1 MGRTD
6 FKSDGTRETCPVGS
20 TPTLFRHRPA
30 TKASASPP
38 PPPMP
43 PRPSPRAL
51 SGPPGTVATDIVLV
65 GGGHSHVAVLK
76 RFGMR
81 PAAGVRLTLVSR
93 DLLTPYSGMLP
104 GLVAGHYR
112 PEETHIDLRKLSRF
126 ANARVIHAPAT
137 GIDLARRQ
145 VFAAGR
151 PPIGFDLLSL
161 DVGSQP
167 TVRDIEGAKE
177 HALAVKP
184 IDLFRERWAEAER
197 DCLGRGGRLR
207 VAVIGGGAGGAELAL
222 SLRYRLRTLL
232 TQAGVSDGI
241 ELVLL
246 AETREVVESHAPAVR
261 RRMTRLLAERGVQ
274 LLAGHRVVAVRSGRV
289 EAVTAGEE
297 RVAVGCDL
305 AVAVTHACAPEW
317 LGGSGLD
324 LDDAGFVRVRE
335 TLQSTGDPFVFA
347 AGDIASFDTRR
358 LPKSGVYA
366 VRQGPVL
373 AENLARLAAGRPLR
387 PYRPQPLTLA
397 LISSGDR
404 NAVASW
410 GRLALEGRWVWRI
423 KDRIDR
429 RWMRKYQKLPAMAG
443 GSPPL
448 PRTEAPAAGNAA
460 AAGNGAAAGNAA
472 PAEAAAPA
480 GRATSAETS
489 PAGAGSAHGGGGARR
504 PGGLRRAV
512 GVHPAAELAAASA
525 MRCGGCGSKVASA
538 VLHRVLG
545 RLAPVAHPD
554 VLIGFQGG
562 DDAAVLRVP
571 PDKLLVQSV
580 DHFRTF
586 IDDPFLFGRIAAH
599 HCLSDLFAMGAE
611 PRTAQA
617 MVTLPFA
624 LPDKVEQDLFDLLS
638 GVTETLSEA
647 GAALVGGHTAEGPE
661 CALGLTVNGLCD
673 TPFLKAG
680 AADGDRLLLTKP
692 LGTGVIFAADMRA
705 EAPSETV
712 GAALASMLRSNSAA
726 ARTFRD
732 CGATACTDVTGFGL
746 LGHLVELLRASGA
759 NAELD
764 LAAIPRLP
772 GTDALLERGVR
783 SSLHAANA
791 AFGAALDGLDP
802 GDPRAALLF
811 DPQTSGGLLAS
822 VPAERVDECTS
833 ALAAAGCGSAARV
846 GTVRSADPAGRV
858 RIRHRR
864 AAT

>member
-1 MGRTD
+1 M
-6 FKSDGTRETCPVGS
+6 
-20 TPTLFRHRPA
+20 
-30 TKASASPP
+30 
-38 PPPMP
+38 
-43 PRPSPRAL
+43 
-51 SGPPGTVATDIVLV
+51 SGPPAPVATDIVLV

-81 PAAGVRLTLVSR
+81 PAAGVRLTLISR

-104 GLVAGHYR
+104 GLVAGHYL
-112 PEETHIDLRKLSRF
+112 PEQAYIDLRKLSRF

-137 GIDLARRQ
+137 RLDLDRRQ

-167 TVRDIEGAKE
+167 TLRHIEGAKE
-177 HALAVKP
+177 HALGIKP
-184 IDLFRERWAEAER
+184 VDVFRARWAEVER
-197 DCLGRGGRLR
+197 DCLERGGRLR
-207 VAVIGGGAGGAELAL
+207 VSVIGGGAGGTELAL

-232 TQAGVSDGI
+232 ERAGAPDGVEI
-241 ELVLL
+241 ILL

-261 RRMTRLLAERGVQ
+261 RRMARLLAERGVR
-274 LLAGHRVVAVRSGRV
+274 LLSGHRVVAVRADGVDAVSGD
-289 EAVTAGEE
+289 GE
-297 RVAVGCDL
+297 RVTVACDL
-305 AVAVTHACAPEW
+305 AIAVTHAGAPDW
-317 LGGSGLD
+317 LGNSGLD

-347 AGDIASFDTRR
+347 SGDVASFDARR

-373 AENLARLAAGRPLR
+373 AENLARLAAGRTLR

-404 NAVASW
+404 NAVASY
-410 GRLALEGRWVWRI
+410 GRLALEGRWVWRL

-429 RWMRKYQKLPAMAG
+429 RWMRKYQELPAMAG
-443 GSPPL
+443 GAPP
-448 PRTEAPAAGNAA
+448 PRAGGAPAT
-460 AAGNGAAAGNAA
+460 
-472 PAEAAAPA
+472 AAPA
-480 GRATSAETS
+480 GTSTSAEE
-489 PAGAGSAHGGGGARR
+489 GAAAR
-504 PGGLRRAV
+504 AAKA
-512 GVHPAAELAAASA
+512 AAELASAAA
-525 MRCGGCGSKVASA
+525 MRCGGCGSKVASV

-545 RLAPVAHPD
+545 RLEPAPHPD
-554 VLIGFQGG
+554 VLVGFRGG

-586 IDDPFLFGRIAAH
+586 IDDPWLFGRIAAS

-624 LPDKVEQDLFDLLS
+624 PPDKVEQDLFDLLS
-638 GVTETLSEA
+638 GVTETLSET

-673 TPFLKAG
+673 TALLLKSG
-680 AADGDRLLLTKP
+680 AANGDRLFLTKP

-705 EAPSETV
+705 EAPCETV
-712 GAALASMLRSNSAA
+712 SAALASMVLSNSAA
-726 ARTFRD
+726 ARIFRA
-732 CGATACTDVTGFGL
+732 CGATSCTDVTGFGL
-746 LGHLVELLRASGA
+746 LGHLVEMLRASGVD
-759 NAELD
+759 AELD
-764 LAAIPRLP
+764 LASLPRLQ
-772 GTDALLERGVR
+772 GTDALFERGLR

-822 VPAERVDECTS
+822 VPDERANECAS
-833 ALAAAGCGSAARV
+833 ALAAAGCGAAAQI
-846 GTVRSADPAGRV
+846 GTVLSADPGGRV
-858 RIRHRR
+858 RVR
-864 AAT
+864 A

>member
-1 MGRTD
+1 M
-6 FKSDGTRETCPVGS
+6 
-20 TPTLFRHRPA
+20 
-30 TKASASPP
+30 
-38 PPPMP
+38 
-43 PRPSPRAL
+43 
-51 SGPPGTVATDIVLV
+51 SGPPAPVATDIVLV

-81 PAAGVRLTLVSR
+81 PAAGIRLTLISR

-104 GLVAGHYR
+104 GLVAGHYL
-112 PEETHIDLRKLSRF
+112 PEQAYIDLRKLSRF

-137 GIDLARRQ
+137 RLDLDRRQ

-161 DVGSQP
+161 DIGSQP
-167 TVRDIEGAKE
+167 TLRDIDGAKE
-177 HALAVKP
+177 HTLGVKP
-184 IDLFRERWAEAER
+184 VKVFRERWAEAER

-207 VAVIGGGAGGAELAL
+207 VSVIGGGAGGTELAL

-232 TQAGVSDGI
+232 ERAGAPDGVEI
-241 ELVLL
+241 ILL

-261 RRMTRLLAERGVQ
+261 RRMARLLAERGVR
-274 LLAGHRVVAVRSGRV
+274 LLSGHRVVAVRADGVDAVSGD
-289 EAVTAGEE
+289 GE
-297 RVAVGCDL
+297 RVTVACDL
-305 AVAVTHACAPEW
+305 AIAVTHAGAPDW
-317 LGGSGLD
+317 LGNSGLD
-324 LDDAGFVRVRE
+324 LDDAGFVRVKE

-347 AGDIASFDTRR
+347 AGDVASFDARR

-373 AENLARLAAGRPLR
+373 AENLARLAAGRTLR

-404 NAVASW
+404 NAVASY
-410 GRLALEGRWVWRI
+410 GRLAIEGRWVWRL

-429 RWMRKYQKLPAMAG
+429 RWMRKYQELPAMAG
-443 GSPPL
+443 RAPP
-448 PRTEAPAAGNAA
+448 PRAGGAPAT
-460 AAGNGAAAGNAA
+460 
-472 PAEAAAPA
+472 AAPA
-480 GRATSAETS
+480 GTSTSAEE
-489 PAGAGSAHGGGGARR
+489 GAAAR
-504 PGGLRRAV
+504 ASTA
-512 GVHPAAELAAASA
+512 AAELASAAA
-525 MRCGGCGSKVASA
+525 MRCGGCGSKVASV

-545 RLAPVAHPD
+545 RLEPAPHPD
-554 VLIGFQGG
+554 VLVGFRGG

-586 IDDPFLFGRIAAH
+586 IDDPWLFGRIAAS

-624 LPDKVEQDLFDLLS
+624 PPDKVEQDLFDLLS
-638 GVTETLSEA
+638 GVTETLSET

-673 TPFLKAG
+673 TALLLKSG
-680 AADGDRLLLTKP
+680 AANGDRLFLTKP

-705 EAPSETV
+705 EAPCETV
-712 GAALASMLRSNSAA
+712 GAALASMVLSNSAA
-726 ARTFRD
+726 ARIFRA
-732 CGATACTDVTGFGL
+732 CGATSCTDVTGFGL
-746 LGHLVELLRASGA
+746 LGHLVEMLQASGVD
-759 NAELD
+759 AELD
-764 LAAIPRLP
+764 LASLPRLQ
-772 GTDALLERGVR
+772 GTDALFERGLR

-822 VPAERVDECTS
+822 VPDERAHECAS
-833 ALAAAGCGSAARV
+833 ALAAAGCGAAAQI
-846 GTVRSADPAGRV
+846 GTVLSADPGGRV
-858 RIRHRR
+858 RVR
-864 AAT
+864 A

>member
-1 MGRTD
+1 M
-6 FKSDGTRETCPVGS
+6 
-20 TPTLFRHRPA
+20 
-30 TKASASPP
+30 
-38 PPPMP
+38 
-43 PRPSPRAL
+43 
-51 SGPPGTVATDIVLV
+51 SGPPAPVATDIVLV

-81 PAAGVRLTLVSR
+81 PAAGIRLTLISR

-104 GLVAGHYR
+104 GLLAGHYL
-112 PEETHIDLRKLSRF
+112 PEQAYIDLRKLSRF

-137 GIDLARRQ
+137 RLDLDRRQ

-167 TVRDIEGAKE
+167 TLRHIEGAKE
-177 HALAVKP
+177 HALGIKP
-184 IDLFRERWAEAER
+184 VDVFRARWAEAER

-207 VAVIGGGAGGAELAL
+207 VSVIGGGAGGTELAL

-232 TQAGVSDGI
+232 ERAGAPDGVEI
-241 ELVLL
+241 TLL

-261 RRMTRLLAERGVQ
+261 RRMARLLAERGVR
-274 LLAGHRVVAVRSGRV
+274 LLSGHRVVAVRAGGVDAVSGD
-289 EAVTAGEE
+289 GE
-297 RVAVGCDL
+297 RVTVACDL
-305 AVAVTHACAPEW
+305 AIAVTHAGAPGW
-317 LGGSGLD
+317 LGNSGLD

-347 AGDIASFDTRR
+347 AGDVASFDARR

-373 AENLARLAAGRPLR
+373 AENLARLAAGRTLR

-404 NAVASW
+404 NAVASY
-410 GRLALEGRWVWRI
+410 GRLALEGRWVWRL

-429 RWMRKYQKLPAMAG
+429 RWMRKYQELPAMAG
-443 GSPPL
+443 GAPP
-448 PRTEAPAAGNAA
+448 PRAGRAPATVAPAGTSTSAEK
-460 AAGNGAAAGNAA
+460 GAAA
-472 PAEAAAPA
+472 
-480 GRATSAETS
+480 RASMA
-489 PAGAGSAHGGGGARR
+489 
-504 PGGLRRAV
+504 
-512 GVHPAAELAAASA
+512 AAELASAAA
-525 MRCGGCGSKVASA
+525 MRCGGCGSKVASV

-545 RLAPVAHPD
+545 RLESAPHPD
-554 VLIGFQGG
+554 VLVGFRGG

-586 IDDPFLFGRIAAH
+586 IDDPWLFGRIAAS

-624 LPDKVEQDLFDLLS
+624 PPDKVEQDLFDLLS
-638 GVTETLSEA
+638 GVTETLSET

-673 TPFLKAG
+673 TALLLKFG
-680 AADGDRLLLTKP
+680 AANGDRLFLTKP
-692 LGTGVIFAADMRA
+692 LGTGVVFAADMRA
-705 EAPSETV
+705 EAPCETV
-712 GAALASMLRSNSAA
+712 GAALASMVRSNSAA
-726 ARTFRD
+726 ARIFRA
-732 CGATACTDVTGFGL
+732 CGATSCTDVTGFGL
-746 LGHLVELLRASGA
+746 LGHLVEMLRASGVD
-759 NAELD
+759 AELD
-764 LAAIPRLP
+764 LASLPRLQ
-772 GTDALLERGVR
+772 GTDALFERGLR

-822 VPAERVDECTS
+822 VPDERANECAS
-833 ALAAAGCGSAARV
+833 ALAAAGCGAAAQI
-846 GTVRSADPAGRV
+846 GTVLSANPGGRV
-858 RIRHRR
+858 RVR
-864 AAT
+864 A

>member
-1 MGRTD
+1 M
-6 FKSDGTRETCPVGS
+6 
-20 TPTLFRHRPA
+20 
-30 TKASASPP
+30 
-38 PPPMP
+38 
-43 PRPSPRAL
+43 
-51 SGPPGTVATDIVLV
+51 SGPPAPVATDIVLV

-81 PAAGVRLTLVSR
+81 PAAGIRLTLISR

-104 GLVAGHYR
+104 GLVAGHYL
-112 PEETHIDLRKLSRF
+112 PEQAYIDLRKLSRF

-137 GIDLARRQ
+137 RLDLDRRQ

-167 TVRDIEGAKE
+167 TLRDIDGAKE
-177 HALAVKP
+177 HALGVKP
-184 IDLFRERWAEAER
+184 VDVFRERWAEAER

-207 VAVIGGGAGGAELAL
+207 VSVIGGGAGGTELAL

-232 TQAGVSDGI
+232 ERAGAPDGVEI
-241 ELVLL
+241 TLL

-261 RRMTRLLAERGVQ
+261 RRMARLLAERGVR
-274 LLAGHRVVAVRSGRV
+274 LLSGHRVVAVRADGVDAVSGD
-289 EAVTAGEE
+289 GE
-297 RVAVGCDL
+297 RVTVACDL
-305 AVAVTHACAPEW
+305 AIAVTHAEAPDW
-317 LGGSGLD
+317 LGNSGLD

-347 AGDIASFDTRR
+347 SGDVASFDARQ

-373 AENLARLAAGRPLR
+373 AENLARLAAGRTLR

-397 LISSGDR
+397 LISSGDH
-404 NAVASW
+404 NAVASY
-410 GRLALEGRWVWRI
+410 GRLALEGRWVWRL

-429 RWMRKYQKLPAMAG
+429 RWMRKYQELPAMAG
-443 GSPPL
+443 GAPPPRAAPL
-448 PRTEAPAAGNAA
+448 PAGTMAPAAEGATGSGLAGDESAERPGHTRARGIGVARAA
-460 AAGNGAAAGNAA
+460 AASTA
-472 PAEAAAPA
+472 
-480 GRATSAETS
+480 
-489 PAGAGSAHGGGGARR
+489 
-504 PGGLRRAV
+504 
-512 GVHPAAELAAASA
+512 AAELASAAA
-525 MRCGGCGSKVASA
+525 MRCGGCGSKVASV

-545 RLAPVAHPD
+545 RLEPAPHPD
-554 VLIGFQGG
+554 VLVGFRGG

-586 IDDPFLFGRIAAH
+586 IDDPWLFGRIAAS

-624 LPDKVEQDLFDLLS
+624 PPDKVEQDLFDLLS
-638 GVTETLSEA
+638 GVTEALSET

-673 TPFLKAG
+673 TALLLKSG
-680 AADGDRLLLTKP
+680 AANGDRLFLTKP

-705 EAPSETV
+705 EAPCETV
-712 GAALASMLRSNSAA
+712 GAALASMVRSNSAA
-726 ARTFRD
+726 ARVFRA
-732 CGATACTDVTGFGL
+732 CGATSCTDVTGFGL
-746 LGHLVELLRASGA
+746 LGHLVEMLRASGVD
-759 NAELD
+759 AELD
-764 LAAIPRLP
+764 LASLPRLQ
-772 GTDALLERGVR
+772 GTDALFERGLR

-822 VPAERVDECTS
+822 VPDERANECAS
-833 ALAAAGCGSAARV
+833 ALAAAGCGAAAQI
-846 GTVRSADPAGRV
+846 GTVLSADPGGRV
-858 RIRHRR
+858 RVR
-864 AAT
+864 A

>member
-1 MGRTD
+1 M
-6 FKSDGTRETCPVGS
+6 
-20 TPTLFRHRPA
+20 
-30 TKASASPP
+30 
-38 PPPMP
+38 
-43 PRPSPRAL
+43 
-51 SGPPGTVATDIVLV
+51 SGPPAPVATDIVLV

-81 PAAGVRLTLVSR
+81 PAAGVRLTLISR

-104 GLVAGHYR
+104 GLVAGHYL
-112 PEETHIDLRKLSRF
+112 PEQAYIDLRKLSRF

-137 GIDLARRQ
+137 RLDLDRRQ

-167 TVRDIEGAKE
+167 TLRDIDGAKE
-177 HALAVKP
+177 YALGVKP
-184 IDLFRERWAEAER
+184 VDVFRERWAEAER

-207 VAVIGGGAGGAELAL
+207 VSVIGGGAGGTELAL

-232 TQAGVSDGI
+232 ERAGAPDGVEI
-241 ELVLL
+241 TLL

-261 RRMTRLLAERGVQ
+261 RRMARLLAERGVR
-274 LLAGHRVVAVRSGRV
+274 LLSDHRVVAVRADGVDAVSGD
-289 EAVTAGEE
+289 GE
-297 RVAVGCDL
+297 RVAVACDL
-305 AVAVTHACAPEW
+305 VIAVTHAGAPGW
-317 LGGSGLD
+317 LGNSGLD

-347 AGDIASFDTRR
+347 AGDVASFDARR

-373 AENLARLAAGRPLR
+373 AENLARLAAGRTLR

-404 NAVASW
+404 NAVASY
-410 GRLALEGRWVWRI
+410 GRLAIEGRWVWRL

-429 RWMRKYQKLPAMAG
+429 RWMRKYQELPAMAG
-443 GSPPL
+443 GAPP
-448 PRTEAPAAGNAA
+448 PRAGGAPAT
-460 AAGNGAAAGNAA
+460 
-472 PAEAAAPA
+472 AAPA
-480 GRATSAETS
+480 GTSTSAEE
-489 PAGAGSAHGGGGARR
+489 GAAAR
-504 PGGLRRAV
+504 AAKAAAASTA
-512 GVHPAAELAAASA
+512 AAELASAAA
-525 MRCGGCGSKVASA
+525 MRCGGCGSKVASV

-545 RLAPVAHPD
+545 RLESAPHPD
-554 VLIGFQGG
+554 VLVGFRGG

-586 IDDPFLFGRIAAH
+586 IDDPWLFGRIAAS

-624 LPDKVEQDLFDLLS
+624 PPDKVEQDLFDLLS
-638 GVTETLSEA
+638 GVTETLSET
-647 GAALVGGHTAEGPE
+647 GAVLVGGHTAEGPE

-673 TPFLKAG
+673 TALLLKSG
-680 AADGDRLLLTKP
+680 AANGDRLFLTKP
-692 LGTGVIFAADMRA
+692 LGTGVVFAADMRA
-705 EAPSETV
+705 EAPCETV
-712 GAALASMLRSNSAA
+712 SAALASMVRSNSAA
-726 ARTFRD
+726 ARVFRA
-732 CGATACTDVTGFGL
+732 CGATSCTDVTGFGL
-746 LGHLVELLRASGA
+746 LGHLVEMLRASGVD
-759 NAELD
+759 AELD
-764 LAAIPRLP
+764 LASLPRLQ
-772 GTDALLERGVR
+772 GTDALFERGLR

-822 VPAERVDECTS
+822 VPDERANECAS
-833 ALAAAGCGSAARV
+833 ALAAAGCGAAAQI
-846 GTVRSADPAGRV
+846 GTVLSANPGGRV
-858 RIRHRR
+858 RVR
-864 AAT
+864 A